1 MTQKANEMSAP
12 MLGSQ
17 EPAAWAAFADDTG
30 DTGVTSLNRASV
42 EEVANRMGWSV
53 VPLYRLPALTDEERE
68 ALWCAVCDYN
78 SMSRMMHK
86 PTHGEIG
93 SALASLFERLK

>member
-1 MTQKANEMSAP
+1 

-53 VPLYRLPALTDEERE
+53 APLYLSPTLTDEEK
-68 ALWCAVCDYN
+68 AA
-78 SMSRMMHK
+78 
-86 PTHGEIG
+86 I
-93 SALASLFERLK
+93 ALAKSRLGTSDRDWQADDVLAELLERLG